1 MLELN
6 EIMKLDIMKGAK
18 ILSGKKNLNNKIR
31 SVSVL
36 EIPEATPFI
45 KDSELLISAFYS
57 IRTDIKK
64 QIEVIKM
71 LKNVGASG
79 LILSHV
85 GLILDRVSQELIDIC
100 KELDFPLILAPADLA
115 YIDIISPIMD
125 TLLYNHNKELKQTLK
140 IYDIMSETIIDK
152 QDPTNILETLYDLI
166 NRPILYF
173 DCNKDCVF
181 QKSIDKEREEVKSF
195 IIEQINNNFN
205 TFLDKKDV
213 YINHKDDVIQWLLTP
228 IISNFRYYGILA
240 IFLTKKLNDLDWI
253 AINQTKNFI
262 SIVTL
267 NNINRRDY
275 KISVK
280 KEFIIDLISKEPVN
294 EEMTIKRGLGLGYNI
309 DLLKL
314 AIVID
319 IYDFNSLSE
328 NRSEYYLIQLK
339 KDIFQTVENNISM
352 KSNEYIIIDYS
363 DKIILLLYKDI
374 DEKTTKEKAL
384 KISNYLI
391 EKIKTTNKIDVS
403 IGIGKYYEK
412 FKYIYKSYNEAQ
424 TAIKISNKLF
434 SVPQCTSYN
443 EIEIYHSILENA
455 DFNWV
460 NKIIKEL
467 FGKLIEYDNVNDSEL
482 LYTLIKLLENNLN
495 TKMTAK
501 ELFIHKN
508 TIAQRKNKIIE
519 ILEVDPFTYPNI
531 TKYTLA
537 ALLYKYFHNNFL
549 KNN

>member
-1 MLELN
+1 MLDLN
-6 EIMKLDIMKGAK
+6 GIMKLDIMKEAK
-18 ILSGKKNLNNKIR
+18 ILAGEMNLNNTIR

-85 GLILDRVSQELIDIC
+85 GLILEDVPLELIAIC
-100 KELDFPLILAPADLA
+100 RKLEFPLILAPVDLA

-125 TLLYNHNKELKQTLK
+125 TLLYNHNKELKQTLR
-140 IYDIMSETIIDK
+140 IYDIMSETIVDK

-166 NRPILYF
+166 DKPILYF
-173 DCNKDCVF
+173 DYNLDCIF
-181 QKSIDKEREEVKSF
+181 QKGIDEERKNIESF
-195 IIEQINNNFN
+195 IIDQINNNFKS
-205 TFLDKKDV
+205 FLDKKDI
-213 YINHKDDVIQWLLTP
+213 YIYHNDNVNQWLLTP

-240 IFLTKKLNDLDWI
+240 IFLPTKLNDLDWI

-262 SIVTL
+262 SMVTL
-267 NNINRRDY
+267 NNINKRDY
-275 KISVK
+275 KISIK
-280 KEFIIDLISKEPVN
+280 KEFIIDLLSKEPLN

-309 DLLKL
+309 DLVKL

-319 IYDFNSLSE
+319 IYNFNLLSE
-328 NRSEYYLIQLK
+328 DKSESYLIQLK
-339 KDIFQTVENNISM
+339 KDIFQTVKENISM
-352 KSNEYIIIDYS
+352 KVSEYIIIDYS

-374 DEKTTKEKAL
+374 DEKTTKKKAS
-384 KISNYLI
+384 KIGNYLMN
-391 EKIKTTNKIDVS
+391 KIKDINKIDVS

-424 TAIKISNKLF
+424 TTIKISNKLF
-434 SVPQCTSYN
+434 SAPLCTSYN
-443 EIEIYHSILENA
+443 EIEIYHAIFENA
-455 DFNWV
+455 DLNWIDR
-460 NKIIKEL
+460 IINEL
-467 FGKLIEYDNVNDSEL
+467 FGKIIEYDNLNDSEL

-501 ELFIHKN
+501 ELFVHKN

-519 ILEVDPFTYPNI
+519 VLQIDPFTYPNI

-537 ALLYKYFHNNFL
+537 TLIYKYFHNNS
-549 KNN
+549 